1 MNRFAKR
8 LACPINTD
16 CRSKCINIRNLVSH
30 DHNTFLG
37 THKFL
42 ECLCLYSGFD
52 SGSLF
57 HLLCFTAVIS
67 NLLTILDNNL
77 VATASKCHL
86 DRDSGIFIILQI
98 GSSIKPHTD
107 T

>member
-1 MNRFAKR
+1 M
-8 LACPINTD
+8 
-16 CRSKCINIRNLVSH
+16 SH
-30 DHNTFLG
+30 DDNALFSA
-37 THKFL
+37 HKFL

-67 NLLTILDNNL
+67 DLLTILDNNL

-86 DRDSGIFIILQI
+86 DCN
-98 GSSIKPHTD
+98 T
-107 T
+107 